1 MFFFKQLPLR
11 EKDLNSALIEL
22 YSKAK
27 KVEKPFDLAEAMLI
41 LLSST
46 CRNSFTSTNLR
57 IQLVFI
63 NTYLHKHIL
72 GATRPG
78 KLCLGYQRRY
88 YSSNNSPKYLPL
100 NPEWITGFTDA
111 EGSFIIS
118 IFKDDNYKFK
128 WRISAY
134 FSIHIQVKDALLLG
148 LIHKTLGVGKLLLF
162 PKGKG

>member
-1 MFFFKQLPLR
+1 MINTIRYFSST
-11 EKDLNSALIEL
+11 SAAPHKVDDSTSKNTAIEV
-22 YSKAK
+22 
-27 KVEKPFDLAEAMLI
+27 VEKSDHIAEDLDPW
-41 LLSST
+41 
-46 CRNSFTSTNLR
+46 F
-57 IQLVFI
+57 V
-63 NTYLHKHIL
+63 
-72 GATRPG
+72 
-78 KLCLGYQRRY
+78 
-88 YSSNNSPKYLPL
+88 
-100 NPEWITGFTDA
+100 TGFTDA